1 MNRHSGRKKHFF
13 APAKITILAL
23 ALTSPAQAGTVMGN
37 GGATEVTQI
46 LNNTQ
51 LMAIWQNGT
60 SQLAELSSMLDNEIT
75 QTMQQINM
83 VQNQLQDLA
92 SIGDKVMAPY
102 NQVSGALGKLQGLV
116 SRGQSISYTL
126 QNLDQQFMNKYRGF
140 GNYGSGGTYATQYK
154 SWSETAMDGI
164 KSALSAQGLQASDF
178 ATEQSTMDQ
187 LNSMSSS
194 ANGTVSA
201 VQAGN
206 AIAAQQVVQLQK
218 LRQLQMEQFNAYAS
232 YLSGQQAKQDAETE
246 AMGRFTTQ
254 PVVEPGTIN
263 TANER
268 AWSPTDLNKFRRNR

>member
-1 MNRHSGRKKHFF
+1 MNRLLRRIF
-13 APAKITILAL
+13 APAKISLVAL
-23 ALTSPAQAGTVMGN
+23 VLSAQVQAGTVLGN

-46 LNNTQ
+46 LNNAQ
-51 LMAIWQNGT
+51 LMAIFQNGT

-92 SIGDKVMAPY
+92 SIGNQVMAPY

-116 SRGQSISYTL
+116 SRGQSLSYTL
-126 QNLDQQFMNKYRGF
+126 QNVDQQFSRMYPGF
-140 GNYGSGGTYATQYK
+140 GNYGSGGSYATQYQG
-154 SWSETAMDGI
+154 WSQTSMDGI
-164 KSALSAQGLQASDF
+164 KGALQAQGLQASDF

-232 YLSGQQAKQDAETE
+232 YTAGQQAKQDADLE
-246 AMGRFTTQ
+246 AVQKFLKQGDGTVRK
-254 PVVEPGTIN
+254 PGTSGFK
-263 TANER
+263 T
-268 AWSPTDLNKFRRNR
+268 F

>member
-1 MNRHSGRKKHFF
+1 MQMNRLLRRIF
-13 APAKITILAL
+13 APAKITLIAL
-23 ALTSPAQAGTVMGN
+23 ALTTPAQAGTVFGN

-46 LNNTQ
+46 LNNSQ
-51 LMAIWQNGT
+51 LMAIWQTGT
-60 SQLAELSSMLDNEIT
+60 MQLAELNSMLDNEIT

-83 VQNQLQDLA
+83 VQNQLQDLM
-92 SIGDKVMAPY
+92 SIGDKVMGPW
-102 NQVSGALGKLQGLV
+102 NQISGALGKLQGAV
-116 SRGQSISYTL
+116 SRGQALSYTL
-126 QNLDQQFMNKYRGF
+126 QNLDQQFMQKYQGF
-140 GNYGSGGTYATQYK
+140 GNYTSGGSSYAAQYQG
-154 SWSETAMDGI
+154 WSQATNDGI
-164 KSALSAQGLQASDF
+164 KSALEAQGLQASDF

-218 LRQLQMEQFNAYAS
+218 LRQLQMEQFNAYAG
-232 YLSGQQAKQDAETE
+232 YLSGQQAKQDAEAE
-246 AMGRFTTQ
+246 AMGRFMKQ

-268 AWSPTDLNKFRRNR
+268 AWSPADMNKLKHNQ

>member
-1 MNRHSGRKKHFF
+1 MNRLLRRLF
-13 APAKITILAL
+13 APAKIFFIAL
-23 ALTSPAQAGTVMGN
+23 ALSQTTNAGTVLGN

-46 LNNTQ
+46 LNNAQ
-51 LMAIWQNGT
+51 LMAIFQNGT

-92 SIGDKVMAPY
+92 SLGNSVMAPY
-102 NQVSGALGKLQGLV
+102 NQVSGSLSKLQGLV
-116 SRGQSISYTL
+116 SRGQSLSYTL
-126 QNLDQQFMNKYRGF
+126 QNLDQQFSQMYPGF
-140 GNYGSGGTYATQYK
+140 GNYGSSGTYATQYK
-154 SWSETAMDGI
+154 GWSQASMDGI
-164 KSALSAQGLQASDF
+164 KGALQAQGLQASDF
-178 ATEQSTMDQ
+178 ATEQATMDS

-218 LRQLQMEQFNAYAS
+218 LRQLQMEQFNAYAG
-232 YLSGQQAKQDAETE
+232 YLSGQQAKQDAEAE
-246 AMGRFTTQ
+246 AMGRFMKQ
-254 PVVEPGTIN
+254 PTVQPGTIN

-268 AWSPTDLNKFRRNR
+268 AWSPADLNKFRHNQ

>member
-1 MNRHSGRKKHFF
+1 MNRHSGRKKHSFT
-13 APAKITILAL
+13 PAKIAILAL

-46 LNNTQ
+46 LNNAQ
-51 LMAIWQNGT
+51 LMAIFQNGT
-60 SQLAELSSMLDNEIT
+60 SQLAQLSSMLDNEIT
-75 QTMQQINM
+75 QTMQQISM

-92 SIGDKVMAPY
+92 SMGNQIMTPY

-116 SRGQSISYTL
+116 SRGQSLSYTL
-126 QNLDQQFMNKYRGF
+126 QNLDQQFSQLYPGF
-140 GNYGSGGTYATQYK
+140 GNYGSSGTYATQYK
-154 SWSETAMDGI
+154 GWSQASMDGI
-164 KSALSAQGLQASDF
+164 KGALQAQGLQASDF

-218 LRQLQMEQFNAYAS
+218 LRQLQMEQFNAYAG
-232 YLSGQQAKQDAETE
+232 YLSGQQAKQDAEAE
-246 AMGRFTTQ
+246 AMGKFMQQ
-254 PVVEPGTIN
+254 PQLEH
-263 TANER
+263 
-268 AWSPTDLNKFRRNR
+268 SPNAQSFSADDLNSLRRH